1 MPDLIDLK
9 QCSREVVNIVEDAY
23 NTYTSLMPEM
33 KDSYSS
39 SNDNK
44 YSFKKLKEKM
54 SSKTPHICIKCKKD
68 PCICEKE

>member
-1 MPDLIDLK
+1 M
-9 QCSREVVNIVEDAY
+9 EDAY